1 MTSHIRDKSKDQ
13 VKGSAEILSLLE
25 TYFPDISEAAVESR
39 RAAYRAAEKAE
50 EQRLAIIAQKR
61 AAEAQHAKE
70 ARDARLAAEKAESER
85 QRFRLLVA
93 VCGAVIAIAFFLF
106 N

>member
-50 EQRLAIIAQKR
+50 EQRLAIIAQKGLQRRNMLKKLEMR
-61 AAEAQHAKE
+61 A
-70 ARDARLAAEKAESER
+70 
-85 QRFRLLVA
+85 
-93 VCGAVIAIAFFLF
+93 
-106 N
+106 